1 MRFYHLSELQ
11 KIDMTVTTLIFCIF
25 IGFIRPIILNK
36 DIDSRNI
43 IAFTLIFFAWYG
55 CTLLFSN
62 AFNYESSYN
71 KLISIK

>member
-1 MRFYHLSELQ
+1 MRFYHLSNLQ
-11 KIDMTVTTLIFCIF
+11 KIDITITSLIFCIF
-25 IGFIRPIILNK
+25 IGFLRPLILNK

-62 AFNYESSYN
+62 ALNYETVYN
-71 KLISIK
+71 KIINM